1 MKEKDIGDFECEC
14 YGHANIAQRSIDSS
28 KNKVPNKFLS
38 AEKQA
43 NVKNPIQNYIQY
55 FQFSS
60 ITLKF
65 IKKSKMCDRTLTH
78 HTLHYIYT

>member
-14 YGHANIAQRSIDSS
+14 YGHANIAEGRQYNS

-38 AEKQA
+38 LKYG

-55 FQFSS
+55 F
-60 ITLKF
+60 
-65 IKKSKMCDRTLTH
+65 IKKSNRTLAH
-78 HTLHYIYT
+78 HTLHYICT